1 MRDVSRLCR
10 WILVAIIGLV
20 VLGRV
25 AWAEIPPSAYA
36 RMRDAAGEVL
46 QIEVL
51 KVDGKIRRGE
61 DQESQ
66 LTVTAKVVCMVRS
79 ASGLTPGATITIG
92 YSTVLKH
99 SWGWAGPAPIGI
111 LRPGVY
117 TAYLDKSEAIYTPAA
132 QGQSFIANKPD
143 AQPSPAGKPC

>member
-1 MRDVSRLCR
+1 MRDVSRFCR
-10 WILVAIIGLV
+10 GTLVAAIGFIL
-20 VLGRV
+20 LIGV

-36 RMRDAAGEVL
+36 RMKDAAGEVL

-51 KVDGKIRRGE
+51 KVDGSIRRGADE
-61 DQESQ
+61 ESH

-117 TAYLDKSEAIYTPAA
+117 TAYLDKAETVYTPAA
-132 QGQSFIANKPD
+132 QGQSFIADKT
-143 AQPSPAGKPC
+143 C